1 MQVLQSPTADTKQ
14 KDGALCMVG
23 AIADILF
30 KKELYKDQ
38 MEQMLCT
45 YVFPEFQSN
54 YGFMRARVSVNDRI
68 NALKND

>member
-1 MQVLQSPTADTKQ
+1 MQVLQTPTADAKQ

-38 MEQMLCT
+38 MEQMLYT
-45 YVFPEFQSN
+45 YVFPEFQSSC
-54 YGFMRARVSVNDRI
+54 GFMRARVSTFRI
-68 NALKND
+68 